1 LVAKPVVALE
11 RARKYLN
18 VAIFFLPFSVRERG
32 HRFMLLFYNRLQTVV
47 PQKNFFSKTL
57 KFSLKLPI
65 KIAVKR
71 ERTCETVLMQARS
84 TDAKG

>member
-1 LVAKPVVALE
+1 M
-11 RARKYLN
+11 Y
-18 VAIFFLPFSVRERG
+18 AIFFLPFPISERG
-32 HRFMLLFYNRLQTVV
+32 HRFMLLFYNRLQTAI
-47 PQKNFFSKTL
+47 PQKNFFSKKL

-71 ERTCETVLMQARS
+71 ERTRETVLMQAQR